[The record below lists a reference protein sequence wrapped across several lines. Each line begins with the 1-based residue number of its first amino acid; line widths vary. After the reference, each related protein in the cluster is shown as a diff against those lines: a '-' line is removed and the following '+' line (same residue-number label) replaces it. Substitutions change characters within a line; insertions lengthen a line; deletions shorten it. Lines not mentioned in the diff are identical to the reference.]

1 MGTKA
6 FLKHKPLT
14 KDEREAAEAAFQG
27 APFKARW
34 SKAARA
40 VYDGIVAAMVR
51 RDRHQLFGS
60 RGDQSFQDQLT
71 R

>member
-6 FLKHKPLT
+6 LTKHKPLT
-14 KDEREAAEAAFQG
+14 RDEQEAAEAAFQG

-40 VYDGIVAAMVR
+40 IYDGVVAAMVR
-51 RDRHQLFGS
+51 RDRRHLFGS
-60 RGDQSFQDQLT
+60 PADLASL
-71 R
+71 